1 MGGCGGT
8 HTVSTHNLSLQ
19 ILHLTSS
26 PSNNAAS
33 SGHAL
38 EAGLL
43 KILPSGSPATHTK
56 GHNPPH
62 RRRYDNQWN
71 QSFNAKETML
81 VSVFYSS
88 GLHTWK
94 EFHEYDTWQWQWNSL
109 DRQMISMCLM
119 FYWLYN
125 WSSTRKSKEVWTA
138 RQFCF
143 IPSLAECCPGTPAS
157 QP

>member
-1 MGGCGGT
+1 MAVAFPLICTLSGRVWR
-8 HTVSTHNLSLQ
+8 HTYSKHTQSLSPDIAMQRLAD
-19 ILHLTSS
+19 T
-26 PSNNAAS
+26 P
-33 SGHAL
+33 
-38 EAGLL
+38 L

-125 WSSTRKSKEVWTA
+125 GSSTRKSKEVWTA